1 MDEMLYQNHLA
12 LLKQNLKLA
21 LGCTEPIAVAY
32 ASAKARELLGTEPCK
47 LTVECSGNIIKNVN
61 GVVVP
66 NSDQMKGVDV
76 AAVLGMVGGDASRQL
91 EVLQGV
97 TKEHIAKTAQ
107 LLEQNFCCC
116 RLVEGVE
123 NLYIRV
129 FIESADGHN
138 AEVVMRDY
146 HTNITHIEKD
156 GTVLLD
162 QQNPVT
168 AAPAEAE
175 TTSGRP
181 ELMTLQNIVEFVN
194 EVELEDLKPILS
206 AQITCNSAISEE
218 GLKNAWG
225 TQVGRTLLEIYGD
238 DDVRVRARAAAAA
251 GSDARMSGCTLPA
264 VINSGSGNQGITVTL
279 PVVEY
284 ARALNASEEKLYRA
298 LALSNL
304 VSIQQKKYIGSLSAY
319 CGAVSAATGA
329 ACGIAYL
336 QDESFAI
343 ICDTIVNSI
352 ATIGGMVCDGAKPS
366 CAAKISVAVENALNA
381 LEMAKRKRA
390 FQPGEGIVKET
401 AEETIKSVGRM
412 AREGMRS
419 TDVEILNIMLNN

>member
-1 MDEMLYQNHLA
+1 
-12 LLKQNLKLA
+12 
-21 LGCTEPIAVAY
+21 
-32 ASAKARELLGTEPCK
+32 
-47 LTVECSGNIIKNVN
+47 
-61 GVVVP
+61 
-66 NSDQMKGVDV
+66 
-76 AAVLGMVGGDASRQL
+76 
-91 EVLQGV
+91 
-97 TKEHIAKTAQ
+97 
-107 LLEQNFCCC
+107 
-116 RLVEGVE
+116 
-123 NLYIRV
+123 
-129 FIESADGHN
+129 
-138 AEVVMRDY
+138 
-146 HTNITHIEKD
+146 
-156 GTVLLD
+156 
-162 QQNPVT
+162 
-168 AAPAEAE
+168 
-175 TTSGRP
+175 
-181 ELMTLQNIVEFVN
+181 MTLQNIVEFVN
-194 EVELEDLKPILS
+194 EVKLGDLKPILS

-238 DDVRVRARAAAAA
+238 DDVRVRARAAPAA

-336 QDESFAI
+336 QDESFAV